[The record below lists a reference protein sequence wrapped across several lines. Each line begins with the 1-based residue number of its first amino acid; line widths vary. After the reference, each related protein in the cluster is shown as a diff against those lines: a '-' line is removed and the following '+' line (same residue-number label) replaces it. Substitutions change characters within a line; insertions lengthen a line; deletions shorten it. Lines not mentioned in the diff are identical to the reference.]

1 MKLEGT
7 INLSG
12 PTPEPSAVSAALYSP
27 WWRRRRLTPEPPVP
41 DETLCAHQSTTD
53 RGSAVNDYTI
63 REEPLKSHTF
73 QFKTHKPSELGP
85 D

>member
-1 MKLEGT
+1 MKLEGLHQSFRSDPRT
-7 INLSG
+7 SSG
-12 PTPEPSAVSAALYSP
+12 PCRAPLPLVAALQTDVS
-27 WWRRRRLTPEPPVP
+27 PVP
-41 DETLCAHQSTTD
+41 EEPLCAHQSTTD